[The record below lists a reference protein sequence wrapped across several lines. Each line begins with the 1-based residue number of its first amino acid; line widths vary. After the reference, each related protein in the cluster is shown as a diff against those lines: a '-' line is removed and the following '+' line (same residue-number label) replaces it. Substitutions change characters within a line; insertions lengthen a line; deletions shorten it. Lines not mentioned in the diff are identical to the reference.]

1 MFFFAKVEKNAGIQ
15 KWTCEGICFSF
26 IAPSRSNSTITAKFI
41 SSKFIIVGNNGYV
54 ITPSGA
60 QQTGQCDWK
69 YVAYGNGRYFVSG
82 KMEESSSFTAPYMT
96 SSDGENWNLTSK
108 MGTGYEPIGVAFG
121 NDKFITSYSTSYSTA
136 TYFVSNDWNF
146 TGSQPHS
153 TFIPYSVA
161 YGDKMFVMVGK
172 QDGYGYSYTM
182 DDYSTTWTRKV
193 IGGITP
199 VDITFNGDLKKIIA
213 LGEWG
218 EVYAFSR
225 YFGWSKSA
233 EISLTKT
240 FTRVAV
246 SNDGTIVAVG
256 KDGYI
261 VSSKD
266 WDSPKQIGTQNW
278 NDVICLNNKF
288 IAIGDNG
295 LITQSADGIVWS
307 NPEQVKDALGNAL
320 NINLN
325 ALCAIQ

>member
-1 MFFFAKVEKNAGIQ
+1 M
-15 KWTCEGICFSF
+15 
-26 IAPSRSNSTITAKFI
+26 
-41 SSKFIIVGNNGYV
+41 
-54 ITPSGA
+54 ITPLGT

-82 KMEESSSFTAPYMT
+82 KMEEGSSFTAPYMT

-161 YGDKMFVMVGK
+161 YGDKTFVMVGK

-199 VDITFNGDLKKIIA
+199 IDITFNGDLKKFIA
-213 LGEWG
+213 LGEW
-218 EVYAFSR
+218 VRFML
-225 YFGWSKSA
+225 SA
-233 EISLTKT
+233 VISVGPKVRKYHLQRPLHGLQFPMTEQLSPLGKT
-240 FTRVAV
+240 
-246 SNDGTIVAVG
+246 
-256 KDGYI
+256 
-261 VSSKD
+261 
-266 WDSPKQIGTQNW
+266 
-278 NDVICLNNKF
+278 
-288 IAIGDNG
+288 
-295 LITQSADGIVWS
+295 GI
-307 NPEQVKDALGNAL
+307 
-320 NINLN
+320 
-325 ALCAIQ
+325 